1 MSRNRLCRRTAFVL
15 VGITGAILAL
25 RLFAGGFVADVFANL
40 SLSELP
46 TAERHLVEFLLLL
59 PVAALIVCGYRNL
72 IGIAS
77 FGIFAP
83 ALVGLVFR
91 DLGSLPGL
99 GVFVGL
105 LLAGWIVR
113 RVIHGL
119 RLLQVPRASV
129 MLSLIVVL
137 LVGIVVIARRFE
149 IVATNHVSLFP
160 VIILTGMVERFW
172 LMETDD
178 GAGSS
183 IRALIGTLVIAVTVA
198 LVAGIPAVGRT
209 LLHFPET
216 LGLVIALQ
224 VLIGRYTGY
233 RLMELWR
240 FRELT
245 QPPAESAEEAMV
257 IAGRMP
263 MQRF

>member
-1 MSRNRLCRRTAFVL
+1 MSRNRLCRTTAIVL
-15 VGITGAILAL
+15 VGIAGVILAL
-25 RLFAGGFVADVFANL
+25 RLFAGGRVAALFAHL
-40 SLSELP
+40 SLADLP
-46 TAERHLVEFLLLL
+46 TAEQHLVEFLLLL
-59 PVAALIVCGYRNL
+59 PVAALIVCAYRNL

-77 FGIFAP
+77 FGTFAP

-99 GVFVGL
+99 GVFVAL
-105 LLAGWIVR
+105 LLAGWLVR
-113 RVIHGL
+113 RAITGL

-129 MLSLIVVL
+129 MLSLIVVM
-137 LVGIVVIARRFE
+137 LVAVVAIASRCE
-149 IVATNHVSLFP
+149 IAVTSHVSLFP

-172 LMETDD
+172 LLETDD

-183 IRALIGTLVIAVTVA
+183 FRSLIGTLLIAVTVA
-198 LVAGIPAVGRT
+198 FIAGIPAVGRT
-209 LLHFPET
+209 LLRFPET
-216 LGLVIALQ
+216 LGLVMALQ

-245 QPPAESAEEAMV
+245 QTPTEPRDEAMV
-257 IAGRMP
+257 IAGTMP
-263 MQRF
+263 LRRF

>member
-1 MSRNRLCRRTAFVL
+1 ML

-25 RLFAGGFVADVFANL
+25 RLFAGGFIGNVFAAL
-40 SLSELP
+40 SLADLP

-72 IGIAS
+72 IGLAS
-77 FGIFAP
+77 FGTFAP

-113 RVIHGL
+113 RAIHGL
-119 RLLQVPRASV
+119 HLLQVPRASV
-129 MLSLIVVL
+129 MLSLIVIM
-137 LVGIVVIARRFE
+137 LVAIVAIARRFE
-149 IVATNHVSLFP
+149 FVVTSHVSLFP

-172 LMETDD
+172 LLETDD

-183 IRALIGTLVIAVTVA
+183 FRSLIGTLVIALSVA
-198 LVAGIPAVGRT
+198 FVAGIPAVGRT

-216 LGLVIALQ
+216 LGLVIAMQ
-224 VLIGRYTGY
+224 ILIGRYTGY
-233 RLMELWR
+233 RLMELRR
-240 FRELT
+240 FRELS
-245 QPPAESAEEAMV
+245 QPPSEPPEEAMV
-257 IAGRMP
+257 IAGTLPLR
-263 MQRF
+263 RF